1 MKKSKIFFCFIP
13 LIIFILSCGKSSE
26 ELAREQKKFEQLI
39 SQGDKFFNKSEY
51 LKALNFYLKAEK
63 IDSKDGLLLYKL
75 GFCYYDKAKKKLFE
89 AKRYYYE
96 DNEEKSKQCVKDSL
110 KYFNKAKKYYLKALK
125 FLDTN
130 KNIHYVA
137 ATYFNLGV
145 IYLNLGSITKK
156 QKYFEKKYDYFIS
169 AYSLL
174 TKIEEMGKANG
185 LDLFRL
191 AYYYMDNKE
200 DEMAIE
206 YYKKAIEKLKI
217 ENPYHFYYSGAYF
230 NIGLIYW
237 NKNEINKT
245 LYYWKKALEIDPD
258 NSLYNEFY
266 TKALEKKEEL
276 ENL

>member
-1 MKKSKIFFCFIP
+1 MKKSKIFLGFVS
-13 LIIFILSCGKSSE
+13 LIIFVLSCEKSPE
-26 ELAREQKKFEQLI
+26 EITKEQENFKQLI
-39 SQGDKFFNKSEY
+39 SDGDRFFNRSEY
-51 LKALNFYLKAEK
+51 QKALNFYLKAEK

-75 GFCYYDKAKKKLFE
+75 GFCYYDKAKNKLFK
-89 AKRYYYE
+89 AKKYYYA
-96 DNEEKSKQCVKDSL
+96 NEERESKRCVKDSI

-130 KNIHYVA
+130 KNIHHVA

-145 IYLNLGSITKK
+145 VYLNLGSITKE

-200 DEMAIE
+200 DILAIE
-206 YYKKAIEKLKI
+206 YYKRAIKKLKV
-217 ENPYHFYYSGAYF
+217 ENPEHFYYSGAYF

-237 NKNEINKT
+237 NKNEIDKT

-258 NSLYNEFY
+258 NSLYNEYY
-266 TKALEKKEEL
+266 TKALEKRKEMERL
-276 ENL
+276 